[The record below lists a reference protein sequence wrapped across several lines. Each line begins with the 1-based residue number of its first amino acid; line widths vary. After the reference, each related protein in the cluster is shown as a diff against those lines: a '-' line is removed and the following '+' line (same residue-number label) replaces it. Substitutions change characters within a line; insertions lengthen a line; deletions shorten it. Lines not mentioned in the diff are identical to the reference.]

1 MKSAPWIII
10 IILLGIIFFLRECT
24 PVPECP
30 ECPEVD
36 TIEVVRFDTIRY
48 EVVHYEPKIV
58 FKDTGSTRYIFKTY
72 TDTIAVLKDFFA
84 RNYYSD
90 TLVNDSM
97 AFVLIQD
104 TVTQNQ
110 IANRRKT
117 VRIFPATVYKT
128 TIVTRQAD
136 PRRKL
141 YVGLGVGRSVES
153 FGLAP
158 SLLYISK
165 KETAYSLS
173 FDVLNKD
180 LYFTMYFKLSF
191 KK

>member
-10 IILLGIIFFLRECT
+10 IILIGIIFFLRECT

-30 ECPEVD
+30 ECPDPD
-36 TIEVVRFDTIRY
+36 TIEVVRYDTVRY
-48 EVVHYEPKIV
+48 EVVHYQPQIV
-58 FKDTGSTRYIFKTY
+58 YKDHFVEVNKMV
-72 TDTIAVLKDFFA
+72 DTAAILADFFTH
-84 RNYYSD
+84 NYYAD
-90 TLVNDSM
+90 TLVNDSL
-97 AFVLIQD
+97 AFVLIED

-110 IANRRKT
+110 IAHRRKT
-117 VRIFPATVYKT
+117 IRIFPATVYKT
-128 TIVTRQAD
+128 TTVTKQAD

-141 YVGLGVGRSVES
+141 FVGLGVGRSVES

-180 LYFTMYFKLSF
+180 LYFTMYFKLNFS
-191 KK
+191 K